1 MTEGRISIWF
11 FIGLILTIYGVLIF
25 GTGVYHLYYPPGRE
39 VVLSYLHAGI
49 WWGALLAII
58 GGFYCYRFFP
68 QRGEGPGVTKA
79 EERKER
85 EAGITNR

>member
-11 FIGLILTIYGVLIF
+11 FIGLILLIYGVLIL
-25 GTGVYHLYYPPGRE
+25 GTGVFHYYYPPERD

-49 WWGALLAII
+49 WWGALLVII

-68 QRGEGPGVTKA
+68 QKSGPA
-79 EERKER
+79 ELSQAERRNER
-85 EAGITNR
+85 EVGITNH